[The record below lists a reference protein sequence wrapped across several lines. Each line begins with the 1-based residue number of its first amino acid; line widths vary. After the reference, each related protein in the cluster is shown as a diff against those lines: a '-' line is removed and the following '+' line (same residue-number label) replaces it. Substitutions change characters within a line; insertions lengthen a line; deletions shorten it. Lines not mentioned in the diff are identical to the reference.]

1 MLKSCCFCIPLNTA
15 AHIIGVACIIASIVS
30 IIDLVHIKRS
40 NRTQDFSYALLTSS
54 NIPAA
59 IFYVVM
65 LFKPTSLVVKK
76 RFAISYIVSG
86 TVGIISGYAVILDY
100 TIKNQADG

>member
-1 MLKSCCFCIPLNTA
+1 MLKNCCFCVPLNIA
-15 AHIIGVACIIASIVS
+15 AHIIGVICIFASIVS
-30 IIDLVHIKRS
+30 IVDFAFAKRS
-40 NRTQDFSYALLTSS
+40 NRTEDFSYALLTSS

-65 LFKPTSLVVKK
+65 LIRPAKLVVKK

-86 TVGIISGYAVILDY
+86 TVGIISGYAMILNY
-100 TIKNQADG
+100 TIKN